1 MFFFVWPVGGGLIC
15 NSHEIL
21 LGGSLLILVD
31 GSWCLFFFVFFFG
44 GWWLAWGC
52 GPVGKGALKV
62 GVPGGRLVGG
72 G

>member
-1 MFFFVWPVGGGLIC
+1 MLIFFL
-15 NSHEIL
+15 
-21 LGGSLLILVD
+21 
-31 GSWCLFFFVFFFG
+31 FFFG

-72 G
+72 GKWGLKMEK

>member
-1 MFFFVWPVGGGLIC
+1 MGLGAHVFVCFFF
-15 NSHEIL
+15 
-21 LGGSLLILVD
+21 
-31 GSWCLFFFVFFFG
+31 F

-72 G
+72 GKWGLKMEK